1 MLQVGKVLKSH
12 GVEGEILVGVR
23 DLAPEDINIG
33 EPVFVEFDGLPV
45 PFFIRSFRQ
54 RGNDKAILAF
64 EDINTLEDAEEFVGR
79 ALWMEEDLFEDEEA
93 DESYEDF
100 VGWTV
105 KGVGP
110 VTAFL
115 DIPAN
120 PCLEVESA
128 GGSVILPL
136 HEDLILSLDPA
147 TRTLELS
154 IPSGLLQ

>member
-54 RGNDKAILAF
+54 RGNDKAILGF
-64 EDINTLEDAEEFVGR
+64 EDINNLEDAEELVGR
-79 ALWMEEDLFEDEEA
+79 ALWMEEDLFVDEDEET
-93 DESYEDF
+93 YEDF

-105 KGVGP
+105 QGVGP

-120 PCLEVESA
+120 PCLEVDSA
-128 GGSVILPL
+128 RGPVILPL
-136 HEDLILSLDPA
+136 HEDLIRSLDPDR
-147 TRTLELS
+147 RTLDLV
-154 IPSGLLQ
+154 IPPGLLD

>member
-64 EDINTLEDAEEFVGR
+64 EDVATLEDAEELVGR
-79 ALWMEEDLFEDEEA
+79 ALWMVEDLFEDEEE
-93 DESYEDF
+93 ESFEDF

-105 KGVGP
+105 QGVGP

-115 DIPAN
+115 DIPSN
-120 PCLEVESA
+120 PCLEVETPA
-128 GGSVILPL
+128 GPVILPL
-136 HEDLILSLDPA
+136 HEDLVLSLDPD
-147 TRTLELS
+147 RRVLELS
-154 IPSGLLQ
+154 IPEGLLG

>member
-64 EDINTLEDAEEFVGR
+64 EDVATLEDAEELVGR
-79 ALWMEEDLFEDEEA
+79 ALWMEEDLFEDDEE
-93 DESYEDF
+93 ESFEDF

-105 KGVGP
+105 QGVGP

-120 PCLEVESA
+120 PSLEVETPD
-128 GGSVILPL
+128 GPVILPL
-136 HEDLILSLDPA
+136 HEDLILSLDPD
-147 TRTLELS
+147 RRVLELS
-154 IPSGLLQ
+154 IPEGLLG

>member
-12 GVEGEILVGVR
+12 GVEGDILVVVR

-33 EPVFVEFDGLPV
+33 EPVFVEFAGLPV

-64 EDINTLEDAEEFVGR
+64 EDVNTLEDAEELVGR
-79 ALWMEEDLFEDEEA
+79 ALWMEEDLFVDEDEET
-93 DESYEDF
+93 YEDF

-105 KGVGP
+105 QGVGP

-120 PCLEVESA
+120 PCLEVDSA
-128 GGSVILPL
+128 NGPVILPL
-136 HEDLILSLDPA
+136 HEDLIRSLDPD
-147 TRTLELS
+147 RRILDLV
-154 IPSGLLQ
+154 IPPGLLD